1 MRVLAAMSGGV
12 DSAVAAARAV
22 EAGHDVTGIHL
33 ALSRN
38 PASYRSGAR
47 GCCTIEDSNDAR
59 RAADVIGIPFYVWD
73 LSERFHED
81 VVEDFMDEYAAGRTP
96 NPCLRC
102 NEKIKFAA
110 VLDRALGLGF
120 DAVAT
125 GHYAQLRTGEDGLI
139 EMHRAVDQGKDQSYV
154 LGVLDQEQLAHS
166 LFPLGDSRKADV
178 RREAAERGLLVADK
192 PDSHDIC
199 FVADGDNAGWLRE
212 KLGDRAPNQG
222 GEIVDDA
229 TGEVLGSHAGTV
241 GFTIGQRKGL
251 RIGRPAPDGKPRFV
265 LDIEPVSGTVTV
277 GPRERLAIDRI
288 SGIRARWCGTVPGE
302 PLHGTVQLRA
312 HGDEHRAVVTV
323 GRPPL
328 EGVDTPEG
336 RTTRVDIELLD
347 PAYGIAPGQAAVIY
361 HGSRVV
367 GSATIASTERVAAD
381 AGER

>member
-1 MRVLAAMSGGV
+1 MKVLAAMSGGV
-12 DSAVAAARAV
+12 DSAVAAARAA

-110 VLDRALGLGF
+110 VLDRALALGF

-125 GHYAQLRTGEDGLI
+125 GHYAQLRTGADGLI
-139 EMHRAVDQGKDQSYV
+139 EMHRAVDHGKDQSYV
-154 LGVLDQEQLAHS
+154 LGVLDQHQLAHS
-166 LFPLGDSRKADV
+166 LFPLGDSPKSAV
-178 RREAAERGLLVADK
+178 RAEAAERGLLVADK

-212 KLGDRAPNQG
+212 KLGDRAPNHG
-222 GEIVDDA
+222 GAIVDEA
-229 TGEVLGSHAGTV
+229 TGEELGRHQGSY

-251 RIGRPAPDGKPRFV
+251 RLGTPAADGKPRFV

-277 GPRERLAIDRI
+277 GPRERLAVHRL
-288 SGIRARWCGTVPGE
+288 SGIKPRWCGSVPTR
-302 PLHGTVQLRA
+302 LDATVQLRA
-312 HGDEHRAVVTV
+312 HGDEHRAVVATA
-323 GRPPL
+323 G
-328 EGVDTPEG
+328 DQ
-336 RTTRVDIELLD
+336 VDIELLD
-347 PAYGIAPGQAAVIY
+347 PAFGIAPGQAAVIY
-361 HGSRVV
+361 DGSRVV
-367 GSATIASTERVAAD
+367 GSATIATTA
-381 AGER
+381 